1 MNSVEE
7 EQRDVLPLLRI
18 RWISK
23 QYRSGGYGGIG
34 SRSLYALKDI
44 NLDVY
49 PGEVLSIIGESGS
62 GKTTLARCILQR
74 EAIQTG
80 RIESLWGTIQHAGK
94 DQFSRPDHE
103 SEPPLGPV
111 RTLRSREL
119 YRKIQLVPQATQN
132 SLNPWLRVDQLLNHM
147 LRHTYQ
153 AGSDIRRAKEDL
165 MELCGLSPSFLQR
178 YPGELSGGQRQRVL
192 IARALAMEPR
202 LIIFD
207 EPVSSLDVSIQARL
221 LNTLLDLRRQY
232 GLSYVFITHDLDI
245 AEYISDRMAIIHN
258 SRILESGP
266 VEEIVKHPKEE
277 VTRTLLD
284 AGLKKQNWL
293 DSFIS

>member
-1 MNSVEE
+1 MGA
-7 EQRDVLPLLRI
+7 Q
-18 RWISK
+18 
-23 QYRSGGYGGIG
+23 
-34 SRSLYALKDI
+34 SLYALKDI
-44 NLDVY
+44 DLDLY

-62 GKTTLARCILQR
+62 GKTTLARSILQR
-74 EAIQTG
+74 EKIQSG
-80 RIESLWGTIQHAGK
+80 RIDSIWGIIQRGAPEQH
-94 DQFSRPDHE
+94 SRQIQGN
-103 SEPPLGPV
+103 PLGPD
-111 RTLRSREL
+111 TTISSRDL

-132 SLNPWLRVDQLLNHM
+132 SLNPWRRVDQLLDPI
-147 LRHTYQ
+147 LRRTSGRGNSMQ
-153 AGSDIRRAKEDL
+153 TARDNIQTAKEEL
-165 MELCGLSPSFLQR
+165 MELCGLSPAFLKR

-192 IARALAMEPR
+192 IARALAMEAR

-221 LNTLLDLRRQY
+221 LNTLLELKEEY

-266 VEEIVKHPKEE
+266 VEEIVQHPREE
-277 VTRTLLD
+277 FTRTLLE